1 MYTKHDK
8 INKDKGGAQMNFSSG
23 KFDPNELTKNG
34 SLRIVFP
41 SNDDDEE
48 SKNDGNNSKQKGGEF
63 SAHMV
68 PRWYRPPEIILGN
81 SHYDNKIDIWGLG
94 CIFAET
100 AYMIQNLAE
109 KDVNN
114 RYLF

>member
-1 MYTKHDK
+1 LK
-8 INKDKGGAQMNFSSG
+8 IA
-23 KFDPNELTKNG
+23 
-34 SLRIVFP
+34 FP
-41 SNDDDEE
+41 SDSDEE
-48 SKNDGNNSKQKGGEF
+48 SKQNNQKHNKGGDF

-81 SHYDNKIDIWGLG
+81 TVYDNKIDIWGLG
-94 CIFAET
+94 CIFAEI
-100 AYMIQNLAE
+100 AYVSLNNDE

>member
-1 MYTKHDK
+1 
-8 INKDKGGAQMNFSSG
+8 
-23 KFDPNELTKNG
+23 
-34 SLRIVFP
+34 
-41 SNDDDEE
+41 
-48 SKNDGNNSKQKGGEF
+48 
-63 SAHMV
+63 MV

-81 SHYDNKIDIWGLG
+81 SYYDNKIDIWGLG

>member
-1 MYTKHDK
+1 
-8 INKDKGGAQMNFSSG
+8 MNFSSG

-34 SLRIVFP
+34 SLKITFP
-41 SNDDDEE
+41 SDDNDDEE
-48 SKNDGNNSKQKGGEF
+48 SKSNASKQKGGEF

-81 SHYDNKIDIWGLG
+81 TYYDNKIDIWGLG
-94 CIFAET
+94 CIFAEI
-100 AYMIQNLAE
+100 AYMVLKIAE

>member
-1 MYTKHDK
+1 MYSNVGNTNVKSKQPFD
-8 INKDKGGAQMNFSSG
+8 FSSG
-23 KFDPNELTKNG
+23 KFDANDLTKNG
-34 SLRIVFP
+34 SLKITFP
-41 SNDDDEE
+41 SDENE
-48 SKNDGNNSKQKGGEF
+48 ENKSNHKQKGGEF

-81 SHYDNKIDIWGLG
+81 TYYDNKIDIWGLG
-94 CIFAET
+94 CIFAEIS
-100 AYMIQNLAE
+100 YMALKINE

>member
-1 MYTKHDK
+1 MK
-8 INKDKGGAQMNFSSG
+8 I
-23 KFDPNELTKNG
+23 T
-34 SLRIVFP
+34 FP
-41 SNDDDEE
+41 SDEDEE
-48 SKNDGNNSKQKGGEF
+48 SKSNKKAKGGEF

-81 SHYDNKIDIWGLG
+81 TYYDNKIDIWGLG
-94 CIFAET
+94 CIFAEI
-100 AYMIQNLAE
+100 AYMMSNDPN